1 MISDK
6 EFKNKIQI
14 IQNKLKI
21 ELFDEVIFEAKTL
34 LKKKKH
40 EVLYN
45 IISLAFQSKMNTKTQ
60 YK

>member
-14 IQNKLKI
+14 IQNKLRI

-34 LKKKKH
+34 LKKKK
-40 EVLYN
+40 
-45 IISLAFQSKMNTKTQ
+45 T
-60 YK
+60 